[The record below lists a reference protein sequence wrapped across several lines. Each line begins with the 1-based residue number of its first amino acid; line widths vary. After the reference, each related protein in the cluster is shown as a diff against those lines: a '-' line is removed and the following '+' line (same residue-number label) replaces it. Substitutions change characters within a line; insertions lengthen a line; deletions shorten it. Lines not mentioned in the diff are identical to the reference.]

1 MSEGTTKR
9 FSVDELRERR
19 RRGESQTDVAKLRS
33 MDESQ
38 LEARIAADPD
48 WRDVPADWH
57 TKAEAVMPRPK
68 VPVSLRLDAD
78 VLEYFRSQG
87 QGWQTRM
94 NAVLRA
100 YTEASRR

>member
-9 FSVDELRERR
+9 FSAAELRERR
-19 RRGESQTDVAKLRS
+19 RRGESQTDVAKLRG
-33 MDESQ
+33 MDESE

-48 WRDVPADWH
+48 WRDVPEDWH